1 MVMSLGL
8 GAVMS
13 GSWRQKLNTGSSTE
27 AELVGIDDALKYIM
41 WGLYFIQAQGFEVK
55 KNILMQDN
63 KSTILMA
70 SNGRFSC
77 TKRTKHIKNRYF
89 MIKDKIGRG
98 EVIIQYCPTGDMWA
112 DIKTKAFQGSLF
124 YKMRARLMGIDENYH
139 DDLEREN
146 THPTLLLQ
154 ESQECGIN
162 DEAKE
167 VLRKAGEICTPLA
180 ATKTGLP
187 DVQRKMQAAV
197 AALIFMKSMARGTQ
211 ESSSH
216 RRSVLGDK
224 GYTLCTVGKGMYK
237 GPNPSP
243 LERRITDR

>member
-13 GSWRQKLNTGSSTE
+13 GSWRQKLNTGSSIK

-77 TKRTKHIKNRYF
+77 TKHTKHINNRYF

-112 DIKTKAFQGSLF
+112 DINTKALQGSLF
-124 YKMRARLMGIDENYH
+124 YEMRARLMGIDEKNMKTLTQIYYH
-139 DDLEREN
+139 KKHRSAKFLIKQRRYCARLGQFA
-146 THPTLLLQ
+146 HYWPRQRPACQIHSGILRLQ
-154 ESQECGIN
+154 WQ
-162 DEAKE
+162 
-167 VLRKAGEICTPLA
+167 
-180 ATKTGLP
+180 
-187 DVQRKMQAAV
+187 
-197 AALIFMKSMARGTQ
+197 
-211 ESSSH
+211 H
-216 RRSVLGDK
+216 
-224 GYTLCTVGKGMYK
+224 
-237 GPNPSP
+237 
-243 LERRITDR
+243 